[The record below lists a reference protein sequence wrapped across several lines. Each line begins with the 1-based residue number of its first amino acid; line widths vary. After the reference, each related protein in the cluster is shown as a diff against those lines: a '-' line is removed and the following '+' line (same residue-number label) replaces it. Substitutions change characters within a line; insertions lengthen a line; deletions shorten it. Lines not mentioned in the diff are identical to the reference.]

1 MLVLGGP
8 GRGELGPAEE
18 VAGLLTLDPLVGV
31 CGRVVCLPWGL
42 THPRR
47 RVPPELP

>member
-1 MLVLGGP
+1 MVSGPWGLRTVPRSLVLVLGGP

-31 CGRVVCLPWGL
+31 CG
-42 THPRR
+42 
-47 RVPPELP
+47 